1 MKKNTFVVNIRKK
14 RLNSWKVRSF
24 SVFKTVLMSRTAM
37 LQYRLF
43 LKSILFYEFVQLFY
57 VYCKTDRMEMKLI
70 GFGFF
75 PEGSVRG
82 VWGDFFEQFKKY
94 RFQNYRLLNEVNSGL
109 KKIIGNFTY
118 MYYLVVIILTLGSE

>member
-1 MKKNTFVVNIRKK
+1 M
-14 RLNSWKVRSF
+14 
-24 SVFKTVLMSRTAM
+24 FKTVLMSRTAM

-57 VYCKTDRMEMKLI
+57 VYCKTDRMEIKLI

-75 PEGSVRG
+75 PEGSVTG

-109 KKIIGNFTY
+109 KKIIRNFTY